1 MINAGTVAA
10 FLTLDTEKFDK
21 GIKGANAQ
29 LLALGDD
36 NMKMRDKLKGVGSAL
51 TDIGRTMTTHVTLP
65 LAGAGLA
72 ALNVAANFD
81 EGMSKVAAISGAT
94 GEEFDDLRAKARQ
107 GARDGCENQILRDG
121 SRRRYELHGN
131 GGLEDRGNAGRHRGH
146 HEPCRRVR

>member
-94 GEEFDDLRAKARQ
+94 GSELDALRDKAREM
-107 GARDGCENQILRDG
+107 GAKTKFSATEAADAMSYMAMAGWKTEEML
-121 SRRRYELHGN
+121 
-131 GGLEDRGNAGRHRGH
+131 GGIEGIMSLAAASG
-146 HEPCRRVR
+146 